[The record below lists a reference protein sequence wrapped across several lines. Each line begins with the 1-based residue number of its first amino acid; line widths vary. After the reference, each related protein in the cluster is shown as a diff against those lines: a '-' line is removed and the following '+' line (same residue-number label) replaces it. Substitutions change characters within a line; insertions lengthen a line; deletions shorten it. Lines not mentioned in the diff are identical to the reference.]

1 MSTNGSVNGD
11 RLDQV
16 AAEVCRL
23 MAPGLDNKTATAFV
37 RLLYRRLA
45 PVELTRRDP
54 EALTAAAC
62 SLLSLAAVRAPGEQL
77 VRVTAE
83 GPSDGVTVLEIV
95 TDDMPFLVDSIEM
108 ELTRQGARVDQLLH
122 PVVAL
127 RRDTDGRLL
136 DVATG
141 STPVDGTTIE
151 AVMRVELAGRT
162 APAPDDLQ
170 RGIIRMLTEVRTVV
184 HDWPAMRRQVLAA
197 AADLA
202 RCGGQDRDESAAFLR
217 WLADDHLTFV
227 AVRDVACDPDDPD
240 AKATEVAGSS
250 LGLADMFEE
259 PAVGGPT
266 DDLRLGTSVLHS
278 PVHRPDRLGFV
289 GIRRFDAHGVCVG
302 ERQLLGL
309 PTASAD
315 AMSPRDIPVLRRKV
329 ADVLTR
335 AAFPA
340 NSHDAKQLLEII
352 ESHPRD
358 EMLRLTTTELYDTAL
373 RVMAL
378 YERPQVG
385 VVLRQAPTGRYIS
398 CLVYVPADRY
408 SPAVADR
415 IEAVLRETL
424 GGVASEATVVVN
436 DSPLAR
442 LHVIVTVDH
451 HHRRDIDLEA
461 LRVVLA
467 AAARSWQDDLHDA
480 LIADQGPD
488 RGEAAWRRY
497 APAFP
502 AGYETQF
509 PAEVAARQAAVLDT
523 MPADDGLV
531 LELRRADE
539 GQTRLTVLRTG
550 SPLRL
555 SDVLPVLENCGSRVV
570 DERPYEVE
578 VEGESSRW
586 VYDFGLA
593 YELGDDDL
601 DLPETG
607 RRFAEAFTAVWRGEA
622 ENDPLNRLVLL
633 AGLPWREVAVLRAL
647 SRYLRQAGTPFS
659 QDYMVDVMTKHPKM
673 AGRLLRLFNARLC
686 PSRPQGAETVE
697 DVKTEIRAALDRV
710 TSLDEDRIL
719 RSLFA
724 LVSAVLRTNHYQRT
738 AEAEPKPYLSVKLD
752 PALVPNLP
760 LPRPMFEIWV
770 YSPRMEG
777 VHLRGGRV
785 ARGGIR
791 WSDRREDFRTEIL
804 GLLKAQT
811 VKNAVIVPV
820 GAKGGFVV
828 KRPPAEREA
837 LAAEVVACYRWLIQG
852 MLDLTDNLVPDAD
865 GRRTVVRPPDQVI
878 RHDPDDPYLVVA
890 ADKGTAA
897 FSDIAN
903 GISADYGY
911 WLGDAFA
918 SGGSAGYDHKAMGI
932 TARGAWVSVQHHFAS
947 LGRDPQTEPVTVV
960 GIGDMSGDV
969 FGNGMLLSE
978 QIRLVAAFDHRHIFL
993 DPTPDAAGSFAERER
1008 LFALPRSSWDDYDRS
1023 LISAG
1028 GGVIPRTAKAVALSP
1043 EVQALLGV
1051 EAETLPP
1058 AELIHAILTAPVDL
1072 LWNGG
1077 IGTYVKADDET
1088 NAEVGDRAND
1098 ALRANAGELRALVVG
1113 EGGNLGLT
1121 QRARIEYAL
1130 AGGHVNTD
1138 AIDNSAGVDTSDHEV
1153 NIKVLLDGL
1162 TGDAALDPAQRLELL
1177 AAMTDD
1183 VARLVLL
1190 DNERQNA
1197 ALTVALGQN
1206 LAMAGVHRRYL
1217 DWLERAGRL
1226 DRELEELPTTK
1237 VLDERL
1243 RAGQGLTRPELAVLL
1258 AYTKIGLYDDLLA
1271 STLPDDYAVAGH
1283 LQRYFPT
1290 QLVERL
1296 GPALPQHA
1304 LRREIIASA
1313 VTNRLVNSAGSTF
1326 VFRTQE
1332 ETGVPADEIA
1342 RAWLVT
1348 TAAFDLDDLRA
1359 QIDALP
1365 HTVPEPVRVRMALE
1379 ARRLAER
1386 VTRWL
1391 LRHERTG
1398 FDVGATIAA
1407 LAEGVGLLTERLP
1420 QLLPEGPAEKLRA
1433 AAAALVDQGVPAALA
1448 QRLASVDLL
1457 DAAPDIVTVARVEN
1471 RDVLEAGI
1479 AYFAVDSL
1487 LDLDWLYRRVTE
1499 LGRDGRWQALARA
1512 AARDDLYAAH
1522 AALTARVLLALSSP
1536 VTDPADAVARVQA
1549 WADPERQPE
1558 LGRLRDMLGDIR
1570 ASGQA
1575 DLAVV
1580 SVGLRELR
1588 AALG

>member
-1 MSTNGSVNGD
+1 MSPNEPVNDD
-11 RLDQV
+11 RLHEV
-16 AAEVCRL
+16 TAEVCRL
-23 MAPGLDNKTATAFV
+23 VSPRLDPSAASAFV
-37 RLLYRRLA
+37 QLLYRRLA
-45 PVELTRRDP
+45 PVELGRRDP
-54 EALTAAAC
+54 KALTAAAC
-62 SLLSLAAVRAPGEQL
+62 SLLDLAEVRVAGQPL

-83 GPSDGVTVLEIV
+83 AAETVVEIV
-95 TDDMPFLVDSIEM
+95 TDDMPFLVDSVEM
-108 ELTRQGARVDQLLH
+108 ELDRQHAHVDLLLH
-122 PVVAL
+122 PVVTL
-127 RRDTDGRLL
+127 RRDHDGRLRE
-136 DVATG
+136 VAQGSAPVEG
-141 STPVDGTTIE
+141 STVE
-151 AVMRVELAGRT
+151 AVMRIELAGRT
-162 APAPDDLQ
+162 APAADELQ
-170 RGIIRMLTEVRTVV
+170 RGITQALTQVRSVV
-184 HDWPAMRRQVLAA
+184 HDWQPMRDQVLAA
-197 AADLA
+197 ADDVARWGAD
-202 RCGGQDRDESAAFLR
+202 DREESAAFLR
-217 WLADDHLTFV
+217 WLTDDHLTFV
-227 AVRDVACDPDDPD
+227 ALRDVACDPSHPE
-240 AKATEVAGSS
+240 ARASEVPGSG
-250 LGLADMFEE
+250 LGLFEAFEE
-259 PAVGGPT
+259 PRVGGLR

-278 PVHRPDRLGFV
+278 PVHRPDRLEFV
-289 GIRRFDAHGVCVG
+289 GIRRFDEHGACVG

-309 PTASAD
+309 PTASAE

-329 ADVLTR
+329 ADVVTR

-352 ESHPRD
+352 EAHPRD

-385 VVLRQAPTGRYIS
+385 VELRRAPTGRYIS

-415 IEAVLRETL
+415 VEAVLRETL
-424 GGVASEATVVVN
+424 GGSDTETTVVVN

-442 LHVIVTVDH
+442 LHVIVTVDPH
-451 HHRRDIDLEA
+451 HPRDIDLDS

-467 AAARSWQDDLHDA
+467 ATARSWQDDLHDA
-480 LIADQGPD
+480 LIADQGAD
-488 RGEAAWRRY
+488 RGEALWRRY
-497 APAFP
+497 AEALP
-502 AGYETQF
+502 AGYESQF
-509 PAEVAARQAAVLDT
+509 PAEVAARQVAVLDA
-523 MPADDGLV
+523 MPADEGLV

-539 GQTRLTVLRTG
+539 GQTRLTVFRTG

-578 VEGESSRW
+578 VEGESVRW

-593 YELGDDDL
+593 YEVAADQHDL
-601 DLPETG
+601 AELG
-607 RRFAEAFTAVWRGEA
+607 RRFAEAFTAVWRGDA

-647 SRYLRQAGTPFS
+647 YRYLRQAGTPFS
-659 QDYMVDVMTKHPKM
+659 QDYMVDVMTQHPKM
-673 AGRLLRLFNARLC
+673 AARLLRLFHARL
-686 PSRPQGAETVE
+686 RPGGTHESVDAVT
-697 DVKTEIRAALDRV
+697 TEIEQALDRV
-710 TSLDEDRIL
+710 VSLDEDRIL

-724 LVSAVLRTNHYQRT
+724 VVTAVLRTNYYQRD
-738 AEAEPKPYLSVKLD
+738 ADGQPKPYLSVKLD
-752 PALVPNLP
+752 PTLVPNLP

-777 VHLRGGRV
+777 VHLRGGHV

-828 KRPPAEREA
+828 KRPPAERDA
-837 LAAEVVACYRWLIQG
+837 LGAEVVGCYRWLIQG
-852 MLDLTDNLVPDAD
+852 MLDLTDNLVPDGE
-865 GRRTVVRPPDQVI
+865 GRRTVVRPPDDVV
-878 RHDPDDPYLVVA
+878 RHDGDDPYLVVA

-903 GISADYGY
+903 GISIDYGY

-947 LGRDPQTEPVTVV
+947 LARDVQAEPFTVV
-960 GIGDMSGDV
+960 GVGDMSGDV

-978 QIRLVAAFDHRHIFL
+978 QIRLVAAFDHRHVFL
-993 DPTPDAAGSFAERER
+993 DPTPDAARSFAERAR
-1008 LFALPRSSWDDYDRS
+1008 LFALPRSSWDDYDRD

-1028 GGVIPRTAKAVALSP
+1028 GGVFPRTLKTIPLSDEVRALI
-1043 EVQALLGV
+1043 GV
-1051 EAETLPP
+1051 DASSLPP
-1058 AELIHAILTAPVDL
+1058 TELIHKLLSAPVDL

-1077 IGTYVKADDET
+1077 IGTYVKATDEN
-1088 NAEVGDRAND
+1088 NADVGDRAND
-1098 ALRANAGELRALVVG
+1098 ALRVNASEVRALVIG

-1162 TGDAALDPAQRLELL
+1162 TGDAALDADQRLELL

-1183 VARLVLL
+1183 VAHLVLL

-1197 ALTVALGQN
+1197 ALTVASGQAI
-1206 LAMAGVHRRYL
+1206 AMAGVHRRYL
-1217 DWLERAGRL
+1217 AALEHAGRL
-1226 DRELEELPTTK
+1226 DRELELLPSAKT
-1237 VLDERL
+1237 LDERV
-1243 RAGQGLTRPELAVLL
+1243 RGGQGLTRPELAVLL
-1258 AYTKIGLYDDLLA
+1258 AYTKIGLYDDVLA
-1271 STLPDDYAVAGH
+1271 SALPDDPSVAR
-1283 LQRYFPT
+1283 LLARYFPHAV
-1290 QLVERL
+1290 VERL
-1296 GPALPQHA
+1296 GSTLERHP
-1304 LRREIIASA
+1304 LRREIIASG
-1313 VTNRLVNSAGSTF
+1313 VTNRLVNAAGATF

-1332 ETGVPADEIA
+1332 ETGLPADEIT
-1342 RAWLVT
+1342 RAWLVAT
-1348 TAAFDLDDLRA
+1348 EAFGLDELRA
-1359 QIDALP
+1359 EIDALP
-1365 HTVPEPVRVRMALE
+1365 YTVPEPVRVRMALE

-1391 LRHERTG
+1391 LRHERPG
-1398 FDVGATIAA
+1398 FDVGATVAA
-1407 LAEGVGLLTERLP
+1407 LTEGVRLLADRLP
-1420 QLLPEGPAEKLRA
+1420 DLLPEAPAERLRSA
-1433 AAAALVDQGVPAALA
+1433 AATLEGHGVPAGLAL
-1448 QRLASVDLL
+1448 RLASVDLL

-1479 AYFAVDSL
+1479 AYFAVDAL

-1499 LGRDGRWQALARA
+1499 LDRSGRWQALARA
-1512 AARDDLYAAH
+1512 AARDDLYSAH
-1522 AALTARVLLALSSP
+1522 AALTARVLVALTAP
-1536 VTDPADAVARVQA
+1536 VSDPVDAQERVQA

-1558 LGRLRDMLGDIR
+1558 LGRLRDMLSDIR

>member
-1 MSTNGSVNGD
+1 MSTMGPVNAD
-11 RLDQV
+11 RLDEV
-16 AAEVCRL
+16 AAHVRDQV
-23 MAPGLDNKTATAFV
+23 APGLEEGTAAAFV

-45 PVELTRRDP
+45 PVDLGRRDP
-54 EALTAAAC
+54 QALTDAAC
-62 SLLSLAAVRAPGEQL
+62 SLLRLAEVRAAGQAL
-77 VRVTAE
+77 VRVTVQ
-83 GPSDGVTVLEIV
+83 GSVTVVEIV
-95 TDDMPFLVDSIEM
+95 TDDMPFLVDSLVIE
-108 ELTRQGARVDQLLH
+108 LQRQQVQVDLLLH
-122 PVVAL
+122 PVVSL
-127 RRDTDGRLL
+127 RRDPAGRLRG
-136 DVATG
+136 VVEGG
-141 STPVDGTTIE
+141 SPAQDTTIE
-151 AVMRVELAGRT
+151 AVMRLEVATRTVSSPDALHEGIVLA
-162 APAPDDLQ
+162 LQ
-170 RGIIRMLTEVRTVV
+170 RVRTVV
-184 HDWPAMRRQVLAA
+184 RDWPAMRGQILGAA
-197 AADLA
+197 DDLA
-202 RCGGQDRDESAAFLR
+202 RWGGKDRIESAAFLR

-227 AVRDVACDPDDPD
+227 AVRDVVRDDEAD
-240 AKATEVAGSS
+240 GGKAHEVIGSS
-250 LGLADMFEE
+250 LGLADAFEE
-259 PAVGGPT
+259 PAVGGPGE
-266 DDLRLGTSVLHS
+266 DLRLGTSVTHS
-278 PVHRPDRLGFV
+278 PVHRPARLEFV
-289 GIRRFDAHGVCVG
+289 GIRRFDPNGVCVG

-309 PTASAD
+309 PTNSAE

-358 EMLRLTTTELYDTAL
+358 ELLRLTTSELYDTAL

-378 YERPQVG
+378 VDRPQVG
-385 VVLRQAPTGRYIS
+385 VVLRKAPSGRYIS
-398 CLVYVPADRY
+398 CLVYVPVDRY

-415 IEAVLRETL
+415 VEAVLRETL
-424 GGVASEATVVVN
+424 GGTRTEATVVVN

-442 LHVIVTVDH
+442 LHIIVTVDPH
-451 HHRRDIDLEA
+451 QPRDVDAES

-480 LIADQGPD
+480 LIVDQGPE
-488 RGEAAWRRY
+488 RGEELWRRY
-497 APAFP
+497 GPGFP
-502 AGYETQF
+502 PGYDTQF
-509 PAEVAARQAAVLDT
+509 PPDVAARHVVVLDSLL
-523 MPADDGLV
+523 ADDDMV
-531 LELRRADE
+531 LRLRRADD
-539 GQTRLTVLRTG
+539 GQARLTVFRTG

-570 DERPYEVE
+570 DERPYEVT
-578 VEGESSRW
+578 VAGDPTRW

-593 YELGDDDL
+593 YELEDGSPL
-601 DLPETG
+601 DAVG
-607 RRFAEAFTAVWRGEA
+607 HRFAAAFTAVWRGEA

-647 SRYLRQAGTPFS
+647 IRYLRQVGTPFS
-659 QDYMVDVMTKHPKM
+659 QDYMVDVMTQHPKF

-686 PSRPQGAETVE
+686 PTPAETAETV
-697 DVKTEIRAALDRV
+697 VAEIEQALDRV

-719 RSLFA
+719 RSLFQ
-724 LVSAVLRTNHYQRT
+724 VVEAVLRTNHYQHD
-738 AEAEPKPYLSVKLD
+738 ADGSHKPYLSVKLD

-777 VHLRGGRV
+777 VHLRGGHV

-828 KRPPAEREA
+828 KRPPADREA
-837 LAAEVVACYRWLIQG
+837 LAAEVVGCYRWLIQG
-852 MLDLTDNLVPDAD
+852 MLDLTDNLVPDAT
-865 GRRTVVRPPDQVI
+865 GRRTVVRPPDDVV
-878 RHDPDDPYLVVA
+878 RHDVDDPYLVVA

-932 TARGAWVSVQHHFAS
+932 TARGAWVSVQHHFAA
-947 LGRDPQTEPVTVV
+947 LARDPQTEPITVV
-960 GIGDMSGDV
+960 GVGDMSGDV

-978 QIRLVAAFDHRHIFL
+978 QIRLVAAFDHRHVFL
-993 DPTPDAAGSFAERER
+993 DPTPDPATSFAERAR

-1028 GGVIPRTAKAVALSP
+1028 GGIFPRTAKVIPLSA
-1043 EVQALLGV
+1043 EVRQALGI
-1051 EAETLPP
+1051 EAEALPP
-1058 AELIHAILTAPVDL
+1058 TELVRAILRAPVDL

-1077 IGTYVKADDET
+1077 IGTYVKASDET
-1088 NAEVGDRAND
+1088 SADVGDRAND
-1098 ALRANAGELRALVVG
+1098 ALRVDASELRVLVIG

-1121 QRARIEYAL
+1121 QRARIEFAL
-1130 AGGHVNTD
+1130 AGGRVNTD

-1162 TGDAALDPAQRLELL
+1162 TGDAALDPARRLELL

-1190 DNERQNA
+1190 DNARQNA
-1197 ALTVALGQN
+1197 ALTVASGQAI
-1206 LAMAGVHRRYL
+1206 AMAGVHRRYL
-1217 DWLERAGRL
+1217 VDLERSGRL
-1226 DRELEELPTTK
+1226 DRALEQLPATK
-1237 VLDERL
+1237 AFDERV

-1258 AYTKIGLYDDLLA
+1258 AYTKIGLYDDVLG
-1271 STLPDDYAVAGH
+1271 SSVPDDPAVAVH
-1283 LQRYFPT
+1283 LRAYFPHEI
-1290 QLVERL
+1290 VERL
-1296 GPALPQHA
+1296 SAALPQHP

-1313 VTNRLVNSAGSTF
+1313 VTNRLVNAAGATF
-1326 VFRTQE
+1326 VFRTHE
-1332 ETGVPADEIA
+1332 ETGLAADEIT
-1342 RAWLVT
+1342 RGWLVAT
-1348 TAAFDLDDLRA
+1348 EAFDLDDLRE
-1359 QIDALP
+1359 QIDGVPA
-1365 HTVPEPVRVRMALE
+1365 TVPEPVQVRMALE

-1391 LRHERTG
+1391 LRHERAPM
-1398 FDVGATIAA
+1398 DVGATVGG
-1407 LAEGVGLLTERLP
+1407 LADGVRLLMERLP
-1420 QLLPEGPAEKLRA
+1420 ELLPEAPAERLRS
-1433 AAAALVDQGVPAALA
+1433 AAAALVEQAVPEGLAARVAAL
-1448 QRLASVDLL
+1448 DLL
-1457 DAAPDIVTVARVEN
+1457 DAAPDIVTVARAAG
-1471 RDVLEAGI
+1471 RDVAEAAV
-1479 AYFAVDSL
+1479 AYFAVDAL
-1487 LDLDWLYRRVTE
+1487 LDLDWVYRRVTE
-1499 LGRDGRWQALARA
+1499 LPRDGRWSALARA

-1522 AALTARVLLALSSP
+1522 AALTARVLTDLPRLS
-1536 VTDPADAVARVQA
+1536 PADAVARVEA
-1549 WADPERQPE
+1549 WADPERQPD
-1558 LGRLRDMLGDIR
+1558 LGRLRDMLAEIR
-1570 ASGQA
+1570 VSGQA